1 MNIDIL
7 IGKWLEIKGMVKEKR
22 GQLTDN
28 DLVEIEGKCEK
39 LLGLLRKKYGYLSEK
54 AELEYQDC
62 NELAEIVSRI
72 REIIIKKGN
81 IMAITFTFI
90 ARYGHPL
97 SAKNQ
102 ESPVKG
108 KGVKNR
114 YDAYSYFDSRLSRRN
129 TPLASR

>member
-1 MNIDIL
+1 MIMNIDIL
-7 IGKWLEIKGMVKEKR
+7 NGKWLEIKGIVKEKR

-54 AELEYQDC
+54 TDPEYQDY

-72 REIIIKKGN
+72 REIIISKEN
-81 IMAITFTFI
+81 IRAIKFI
-90 ARYGHPL
+90 ARYGQPL

-102 ESPVKG
+102 ESPITEKR
-108 KGVKNR
+108 VKNR

-129 TPLASR
+129 TPLTLH

>member
-7 IGKWLEIKGMVKEKR
+7 NGKWLEIKGMVKEKS

-54 AELEYQDC
+54 AEPEYQDY

-81 IMAITFTFI
+81 IMVMAITFIT
-90 ARYGHPL
+90 RYGPPL
-97 SAKNQ
+97 SANNQ
-102 ESPVKG
+102 ESPVTG
-108 KGVKNR
+108 TGVKNR
-114 YDAYSYFDSRLSRRN
+114 YDACSYFDSRLSRRN